1 MSKRLDE
8 QEVAVARVYA
18 RSALALAES
27 EGQAE
32 SLLEEIEEL
41 AALVVRDAGVERF
54 FGSPLVEGKARAEA
68 LERALRGRASDLLV
82 NTLQVMNRKGRLE
95 LVPALAE
102 AYHQELEE
110 LRGRVE
116 VEVETAVPLGEAQRA
131 RLREAIVRFTGRQP
145 DVSETVDPSLLAG
158 MVVRVGDRKID
169 TSAAKEIRRLKARL
183 MERAAA
189 EIHAGRT
196 YFEEAR

>member
-1 MSKRLDE
+1 MPKRLDE
-8 QEVAVARVYA
+8 QEIAVARVYA

-32 SLLEEIEEL
+32 SLLEEIEGL
-41 AALVVRDAGVERF
+41 AALVARDASFERF
-54 FGSPLVEGKARAEA
+54 VGSPLVDGKARAGA

-82 NTLQVMNRKGRLE
+82 NTLQVMNRKGRLQ

-102 AYHQELEE
+102 AYRQELEE

-116 VEVETAVPLGEAQRA
+116 VEVETAVPLGEKQRA

-145 DVSETVDPSLLAG
+145 DVVERVDPSLLAG
-158 MVVRVGDRKID
+158 MVVRVGDRKVD
-169 TSAAKEIRRLKARL
+169 TSAAKEIRRLEARL
-183 MERAAA
+183 MERAADD
-189 EIHAGRT
+189 IHAGRT
-196 YFEEAR
+196 YFEESR